1 MVNCPPILGTKI
13 CMLCCLLM
21 FGGPK
26 CENHVKRLSNSI
38 RFVIMQKTAYK
49 HP

>member
-1 MVNCPPILGTKI
+1 MLSCPLILGTKR

-26 CENHVKRLSNSI
+26 CENHVRGFASSV
-38 RFVIMQKTAYK
+38 RFVK
-49 HP
+49 HAKDST